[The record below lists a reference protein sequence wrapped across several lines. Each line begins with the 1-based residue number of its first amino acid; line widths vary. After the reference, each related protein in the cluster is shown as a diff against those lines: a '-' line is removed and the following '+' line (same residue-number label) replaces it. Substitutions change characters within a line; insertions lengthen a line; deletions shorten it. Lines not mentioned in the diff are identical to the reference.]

1 MIKTASQRSQRTM
14 DGKPIEEFFNDAAQR
29 QKRDN
34 QYATY
39 DKPEPKAPPAKRTEP
54 LRNDMT
60 AEETKRNNERHER
73 QRLRTPAA
81 EMTPEQKSVVWNKS
95 SAGELSSKPKD
106 SPAPQNKPMVAADG
120 GSLGRSAPKMAE
132 RKGKPAEQIRSR
144 IAFRRDEAVKKKQA
158 QEAKVATSQDK
169 ERGELEKA
177 EADAIEARMARM
189 GGLEKSVRSVGKAAD
204 AAIDIAG
211 KTVTGTGALMT
222 AVRKGVPKVISD
234 VQKSARDAL
243 LGDPKESNAEK
254 NFRKML
260 ADRQAENEKR
270 STPKNTMPIMT
281 RTDER
286 KLPQTPAYMPP
297 MKTVKG

>member
-106 SPAPQNKPMVAADG
+106 SPAPR
-120 GSLGRSAPKMAE
+120 RSAPKMAE

>member
-106 SPAPQNKPMVAADG
+106 SPAPR
-120 GSLGRSAPKMAE
+120 RSAPKMAE
-132 RKGKPAEQIRSR
+132 RKGKPAEQVRSR
-144 IAFRRDEAVKKKQA
+144 IAFRRDEAVKKKQV
-158 QEAKVATSQDK
+158 QEVKEAESRTAALAKAKQDEASADK
-169 ERGELEKA
+169 AKFDQQPAMETAKWAARKIAKPMNWFQRHFLSEKA
-177 EADAIEARMARM
+177 QKP
-189 GGLEKSVRSVGKAAD
+189 GGYAAN
-204 AAIDIAG
+204 
-211 KTVTGTGALMT
+211 K
-222 AVRKGVPKVISD
+222 
-234 VQKSARDAL
+234 
-243 LGDPKESNAEK
+243 
-254 NFRKML
+254 
-260 ADRQAENEKR
+260 
-270 STPKNTMPIMT
+270 
-281 RTDER
+281 
-286 KLPQTPAYMPP
+286 
-297 MKTVKG
+297 